1 MRSLDVDCKISAYC
15 TINASEDVNKVR
27 TSLSNVL
34 TDMVEK
40 LTEDSLTANSNNYE
54 SLTKIYETIRS
65 RRSKS
70 VYRKHLMRNM
80 TEDST
85 WFYLN
90 KQAAFAD
97 AIALCDEADES
108 PLGPITV
115 VLRSK
120 NIEDVIDWLVSDIE
134 DLQSSNID
142 F

>member
-1 MRSLDVDCKISAYC
+1 LKSLDIDCKISAYC

-34 TDMVEK
+34 TDMDEK
-40 LTEDSLTANSNNYE
+40 LTGDSLVANSNNYE
-54 SLTKIYETIRS
+54 SLTKIYETMRS
-65 RRSKS
+65 RKTKS
-70 VYRKHLMRNM
+70 AYRRHLMRNM

-90 KQAAFAD
+90 RQAAFANVPV
-97 AIALCDEADES
+97 LCDEADES

-120 NIEDVIDWLVSDIE
+120 NIEDEIDWYVSE
-134 DLQSSNID
+134 LE
-142 F
+142 

>member
-1 MRSLDVDCKISAYC
+1 MKSLDVDCKVSAYC

-34 TDMVEK
+34 IDMDEK
-40 LTEDSLTANSNNYE
+40 LTGDSLVANSNNYE

-65 RRSKS
+65 RKTKS
-70 VYRKHLMRNM
+70 AYRRHLMRNM

-97 AIALCDEADES
+97 VTVLCDEADES
-108 PLGPITV
+108 PLGPIKV
-115 VLRSK
+115 VLHST
-120 NIEDVIDWLVSDIE
+120 NIEDVIEWLVSDLE
-134 DLQSSNID
+134 
-142 F
+142 